1 MEGQLVQRCYFRY
14 VIQSNVACYFRY
26 VTLRLRITVFEQ
38 VGLPYVYTFT
48 MRVCSYTCTR
58 IVRVVFFFFS
68 FLLRLA
74 LNLYVL
80 DALSY
85 FRIPFRLS

>member
-1 MEGQLVQRCYFRY
+1 MQSASPSCCLLVTILVYEYVYVHVYNMEGQLVQRCYFRY

-48 MRVCSYTCTR
+48 MRVCSY
-58 IVRVVFFFFS
+58 VHALFVLFSFFF
-68 FLLRLA
+68 
-74 LNLYVL
+74 
-80 DALSY
+80 
-85 FRIPFRLS
+85 